1 MRLDI
6 DYLSDNE
13 YEVNGNNLVNH
24 PSHYNQNGI
33 EVIDVIEAY
42 NLNYRLG
49 NVIKYILRSDLKDN
63 KSQDLEKALWYLKRE
78 VEKNGICK

>member
-13 YEVNGNNLVNH
+13 YEENKNNLVNN
-24 PSHYNQNGI
+24 PVHYNQNGI

-42 NLNYRLG
+42 NLNFRLG
-49 NVIKYILRSDLKDN
+49 NVIKYILRSDLKGN
-63 KSQDLEKALWYLKRE
+63 KKQDLEKALWYLKRE
-78 VEKNGICK
+78 VEKWK

>member
-13 YEVNGNNLVNH
+13 YEEDNNNLVNH
-24 PSHYNQNGI
+24 PPHYNQNGI

-49 NVIKYILRSDLKDN
+49 NVIKYILRSDLKGN
-63 KSQDLEKALWYLKRE
+63 KKQDLEKALWYLERE
-78 VEKNGICK
+78 VEKWK

>member
-6 DYLSDNE
+6 DYLSDE
-13 YEVNGNNLVNH
+13 YEENKNNLVNN
-24 PSHYNQNGI
+24 PSHYNKNGI

-49 NVIKYILRSDLKDN
+49 NVIKYILRSDLKGN
-63 KSQDLEKALWYLKRE
+63 KKQDLEKALWYLERE
-78 VEKNGICK
+78 VEKWK

>member
-13 YEVNGNNLVNH
+13 YEENKNNLVNH
-24 PSHYNQNGI
+24 PAHYNKNDI

-42 NLNYRLG
+42 NLNFRLG
-49 NVIKYILRSDLKDN
+49 NVIKYILRSDLKGN
-63 KSQDLEKALWYLKRE
+63 KKQDLEKALWYLERE
-78 VEKNGICK
+78 VEKWK

>member
-13 YEVNGNNLVNH
+13 YEENKNNLVNH

-33 EVIDVIEAY
+33 EVIDIIEAY
-42 NLNYRLG
+42 NLNFNLG
-49 NVIKYILRSDLKDN
+49 NVIKYILRSDFKEN
-63 KSQDLEKALWYLKRE
+63 KRQDLEKALWYLERE
-78 VEKNGICK
+78 VRQCQK

>member
-13 YEVNGNNLVNH
+13 YEENKNNLVNH
-24 PSHYNQNGI
+24 PAHYNKNDI

-42 NLNYRLG
+42 NLNFRLG
-49 NVIKYILRSDLKDN
+49 NVIKYILRSDLKGN
-63 KSQDLEKALWYLKRE
+63 KKQDLEKALWYLKRE
-78 VEKNGICK
+78 VEKWK